1 MTDITDAPEPTEAG
15 AATTETP
22 ATEDATIKTRFA
34 KAIDDARASAD
45 ALRAEATQRAQAA
58 AERAQAAAG
67 EWSEAAT
74 SFAGQARDKG
84 VELAEAGKAKTSEA
98 IAAVGRS
105 LAETAPVIDEKLGVT
120 YGDYARAAA
129 DALEASAGRLA
140 EKDFADLG
148 EDVREFVR
156 KSPAT
161 ALGIAAVTGFF
172 LGRLFTRSG
181 RDQA

>member
-1 MTDITDAPEPTEAG
+1 MTENADAPEPTDTG
-15 AATTETP
+15 AAP
-22 ATEDATIKTRFA
+22 AANDDAAALKTRFS

-45 ALRAEATQRAQAA
+45 ALRAEAVERAQAA
-58 AERAQAAAG
+58 AERAQATAS
-67 EWSEAAT
+67 EWSEAAGT
-74 SFAGQARDKG
+74 MAGQARDKG
-84 VELAEAGKAKTSEA
+84 IELAEAGKAKTSEA

-129 DALEASAGRLA
+129 DALESSAGRLA
-140 EKDFADLG
+140 EKDFAELG

-161 ALGIAAVTGFF
+161 ALGIAAVAGFF

-181 RDQA
+181 RSDA